1 MARSVVHPYCW
12 NDDTAGWFILTTQ
25 EDKKETKKETFLP
38 KASVG
43 LHEPLESTNQDSSV
57 DGTGGEGQKGLVVK
71 VVLHH
76 H

>member
-1 MARSVVHPYCW
+1 MHPYCW
-12 NDDTAGWFILTTQ
+12 NDDTARWFILTTQ
-25 EDKKETKKETFLP
+25 EDKKETKKEKFLP

-43 LHEPLESTNQDSSV
+43 LHEPPESTDQDSSV
-57 DGTGGEGQKGLVVK
+57 DGAGGEGQKGLVVK